1 MYINIKD
8 IWKSYGNR
16 DVLRGISFSL
26 ASGEKVALV
35 GHNGVGK
42 STLLKIIAGLEAF
55 DKGEVFLPRNA
66 CIGYLPQEFVFQED
80 ETVKNCFWRT
90 VGIAELKFHME
101 ELLNNLEDE
110 RKIEKFTELQE
121 KYQKLGGENFDYKIK
136 IILAGLGLAKIEL
149 HQKLKELS
157 AGQKTKIILGAI
169 LLKGADLLLLDEPTN
184 NLDIPALIWLEEFL
198 KTTSATCL
206 VVSHDK
212 KFLDNIASRVLEIDW
227 ETRKLNIFR
236 GKYSEYLDFKI
247 KQLNR
252 LKEEFRRQQEKINN
266 LKKVAEKNKNWARK
280 GSYQLPPDNDKYC
293 RGMRRDRSAKLGR
306 KASVI
311 KKKLER
317 IKKIDLPIEREP
329 LTIDLNSQL
338 IASKPKIIL
347 KEVIVGYKDSFQ
359 LGPINLEIAYGDRI
373 GILGLNGA
381 GKSTLLKVLS
391 GRMLPLKG
399 EIKIGKS
406 LIVGDLIQEENNLPL
421 DKTCLEFIEEKTAW
435 QKEKV
440 INLIHKFN
448 FSFDEATQTIKT
460 LSSGQ
465 RTRLLLAYFSAI
477 SANVLILDEPTNH
490 LDLEAIEALKEVLK
504 TYKGTIIVVSH
515 DRDFIEQI
523 KLTNFYVI
531 EDGKLK
537 QLSSYSDYLA
547 KSVLIAKRIIH
558 QLNLERRC

>member
-1 MYINIKD
+1 MHIYIKD
-8 IWKSYGNR
+8 IWKSYGNK

-26 ASGEKVALV
+26 TTGEKVALV
-35 GHNGVGK
+35 GYNGVGK

-55 DKGEVFLPRNA
+55 DKGEVFLPSNA
-66 CIGYLPQEFVFQED
+66 CIGYLPQEFVFRED
-80 ETVKNCFWRT
+80 ETVKECFWRI
-90 VGIAELKFHME
+90 VGIAELKSQIE
-101 ELLNNLEDE
+101 ELLNKLDS
-110 RKIEKFTELQE
+110 EKKLQQFCEIQE
-121 KYQKLGGENFDYKIK
+121 KYQKLGGDNFDYKIK
-136 IILAGLGLAKIEL
+136 IVLAGLGLEKIGL

-184 NLDIPALIWLEEFL
+184 NLDIPSLIWLEEFL
-198 KTTSATCL
+198 KATPAICL

-227 ETRKLNIFR
+227 ETRKLNVFR

-252 LKEEFRRQQEKINN
+252 LKEEFRRQQEKIND
-266 LKKVAEKNKNWARK
+266 LKKIAEKSKDWARK

-311 KKKLER
+311 QKKLER
-317 IKKIDLPIEREP
+317 IEKIDLPIEREP
-329 LTIDLNSQL
+329 LTIDLNLQL
-338 IASKPKIIL
+338 IGAKPKIIL
-347 KEVIVGYKDSFQ
+347 KEVIIGYENGFQ
-359 LGPINLEIAYGDRI
+359 LGPINLEIVYGDRV
-373 GILGLNGA
+373 GIFGLNGA

-399 EIKIGKS
+399 EIKIGES
-406 LIVGDLIQEENNLPL
+406 LIIGDLIQEENNLPL
-421 DKTCLEFIEEKTAW
+421 DKTCLECIEEKTGW

-440 INLIHKFN
+440 INLLHKFN
-448 FSFDEATQTIKT
+448 FSFEEASQTIKT

-490 LDLEAIEALKEVLK
+490 LDLEATEALKEVLK
-504 TYKGTIIVVSH
+504 KYRGTIIVVSH

-523 KLTNFYVI
+523 ELTNFYVI
-531 EDGKLK
+531 EEGKLK
-537 QLSSYSDYLA
+537 YLLSFSDYLNKIVLMA
-547 KSVLIAKRIIH
+547 KKIIR
-558 QLNLERRC
+558 QLNLERRY